1 MLEQRGVGEDRVL
14 LDEAL
19 TLNRA
24 ALTLPFE
31 SKDQLVALS
40 HNLWEHYQS
49 LLVADPIPIEESIFF
64 HRVVRAREN
73 WATIDDWAEHLGD
86 AQGKDKRRLLHPV
99 FSPRRARPP
108 AMAAAPTV

>member
-1 MLEQRGVGEDRVL
+1 MLERRGVAEDRVL

-31 SKDQLVALS
+31 PKDQLVALS

-49 LLVADPIPIEESIFF
+49 LLVATPVPIQEGIFF
-64 HRVVRAREN
+64 HRIVRSREH
-73 WATIDDWAEHLGD
+73 WDTIEDWAEHLGD

-99 FSPRRARPP
+99 FTPRQARPP
-108 AMAAAPTV
+108 AMAVAPSA